1 VAAADARNRD
11 LSPLDLHPAHHVR
24 SWHHYRLVART
35 WLSIRVELVE
45 GRGATCWPRPG
56 RVLAAAKSH
65 TFAELAEAID
75 DAFARWDRSHL
86 HEFVLADGTRLSAP
100 DPDWDEPDSVLDD
113 GRTTL
118 SRLERGEQF
127 VYTFDLGDDWAH
139 LCTVG
144 EGWIDPIDELGVM
157 PEAPLPYWGWGEIP
171 DQYGRRWDSDDGESP
186 TPPDADLT
194 DLPPLRPGWGPSG

>member
-1 VAAADARNRD
+1 M
-11 LSPLDLHPAHHVR
+11 
-24 SWHHYRLVART
+24 ART

-45 GRGATCWPRPG
+45 GGGANCWPRPG

-86 HEFVLADGTRLSAP
+86 HEFVLADGTRLSVP
-100 DPDWDEPDSVLDD
+100 DPDEDEPDLVLDD
-113 GRTTL
+113 ASTKL

-144 EGWIDPIDELGVM
+144 DGWIDPVDELGVV

-171 DQYGRRWDSDDGESP
+171 DQYRRRWESDDGESQA
-186 TPPDADLT
+186 PPDPNLT
-194 DLPPLRPGWGPSG
+194 DLPPLHPGWGPSG